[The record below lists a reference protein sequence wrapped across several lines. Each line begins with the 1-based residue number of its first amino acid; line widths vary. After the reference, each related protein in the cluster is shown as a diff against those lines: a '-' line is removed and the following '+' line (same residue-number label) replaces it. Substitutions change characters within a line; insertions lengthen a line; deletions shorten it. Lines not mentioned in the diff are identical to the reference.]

1 MKQIDVTIFDRS
13 YTLAVDE
20 NDQPRLLEAVEMVDA
35 RMRQIKG
42 VGKLGSLD
50 RIAVLAALQFANEI
64 LGIREDAA
72 NARAEAIAAAPESL
86 AKIRRMN
93 ESLEAEIRRQ
103 ESLF

>member
-1 MKQIDVTIFDRS
+1 MKQIDVKIFDRS

-20 NDQPRLLEAVEMVDA
+20 DNQPRLLQAVEMVDA
-35 RMRQIKG
+35 RMREIKG
-42 VGKLGSLD
+42 VGKLGSID

-64 LGIREDAA
+64 LGIREEAA

-86 AKIRRMN
+86 ARIRRMN
-93 ESLEAEIRRQ
+93 ETLEAEIRRQ

>member
-1 MKQIDVTIFDRS
+1 MKQIDVKIFDRS
-13 YTLAVDE
+13 YTLAVDDK
-20 NDQPRLLEAVEMVDA
+20 DQPRLLEAVDMVDK
-35 RMRQIKG
+35 RMREIKG

-64 LGIREDAA
+64 LGIREEAA

-86 AKIRRMN
+86 ARIRRMN
-93 ESLEAEIRRQ
+93 EALEAEIRRQ

>member
-1 MKQIDVTIFDRS
+1 MKQIDVKIFDRS

-64 LGIREDAA
+64 LGIREEAA

-86 AKIRRMN
+86 ARIRRMN
-93 ESLEAEIRRQ
+93 EALETEIRRQ

>member
-1 MKQIDVTIFDRS
+1 VKIFDRN

-20 NDQPRLLEAVEMVDA
+20 ASQDRLLRAVEMVDA
-35 RMRQIKG
+35 RMREIKG
-42 VGKLGSLD
+42 AGKLGSLD

-86 AKIRRMN
+86 ARLRRMN
-93 ESLEAEIRRQ
+93 DAVEAEIRRQ